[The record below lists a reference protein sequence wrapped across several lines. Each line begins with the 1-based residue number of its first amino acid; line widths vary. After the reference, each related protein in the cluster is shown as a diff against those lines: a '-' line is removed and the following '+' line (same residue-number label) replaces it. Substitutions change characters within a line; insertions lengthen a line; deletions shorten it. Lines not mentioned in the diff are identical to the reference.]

1 LLFVTWPVKEV
12 RMCLG
17 IPGKVLQVD
26 GVTARVDFGGV
37 TRDVAIDLLPE
48 VVPGQYVIVHAGYAL
63 QVLDEAEAAVTLALL
78 DELARAQA

>member
-1 LLFVTWPVKEV
+1 
-12 RMCLG
+12 MCLG